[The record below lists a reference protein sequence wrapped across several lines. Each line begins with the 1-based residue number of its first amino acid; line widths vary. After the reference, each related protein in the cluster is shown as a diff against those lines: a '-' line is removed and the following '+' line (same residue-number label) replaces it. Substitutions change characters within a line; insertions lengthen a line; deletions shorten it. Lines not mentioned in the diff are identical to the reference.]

1 MKRDW
6 ETVREIL
13 TKIEAMD
20 SSKNY
25 LSLRDFDTDTSEEK
39 YRISG
44 HMKLLMDKGLV
55 EGTINS
61 RVGIPVNDFSARAL
75 TWEGH
80 EFLDTIRSDTVWNKT
95 KETFADKGLDMT
107 FETIKAVAAAAMT
120 SMLGLSV

>member
-6 ETVREIL
+6 ETVREML

-20 SSKNY
+20 SSTGY
-25 LSLRDFDTDTSEEK
+25 LSLRDFGADTLEEK

-44 HMKLLMDKGLV
+44 HMKLMMDKGLV

-61 RVGIPVNDFSARAL
+61 RLGVQANDFSARAL

-80 EFLDTIRSDTVWNKT
+80 EFLDAIRSDTVWNRT